1 MNFLKNILFVFL
13 LTSSLI
19 CSANAAQNSSTFSK
33 FESKFDNID
42 FYKNIV
48 ANKSND
54 TEVEPGKDG
63 IILGSGLTVFGIMCL
78 MSATSSNESKDK
90 SNKKSS
96 DSIGDAVG
104 DAVEAGKLTF
114 MGVVCTLIG
123 LPILI
128 YNGYKYSQQA
138 QEKT

>member
-48 ANKSND
+48 ANKSSD
-54 TEVEPGKDG
+54 TEAEPGKDG

-78 MSATSSNESKDK
+78 MSATNPNEAKNKSS
-90 SNKKSS
+90 KKSKE
-96 DSIGDAVG
+96 SIGDAVG
-104 DAVEAGKLTF
+104 GAVEAGKLTF
-114 MGVVCTLIG
+114 MGVICTLIG

-128 YNGYKYSQQA
+128 YNGYKYSQQ
-138 QEKT
+138 T